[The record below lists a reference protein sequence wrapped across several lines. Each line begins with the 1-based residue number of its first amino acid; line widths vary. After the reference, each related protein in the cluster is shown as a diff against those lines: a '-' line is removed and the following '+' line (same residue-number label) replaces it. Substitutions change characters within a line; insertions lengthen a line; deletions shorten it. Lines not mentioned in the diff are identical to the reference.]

1 MIRVQ
6 VIEDF
11 TLNDYD
17 KIKDT
22 IKRAKFDKYGS
33 LYVGDIFECDKEMY
47 DYLTKNN
54 HLNKKFV
61 KVIEWK
67 PESKK

>member
-22 IKRAKFDKYGS
+22 IKRARFDTYGS
-33 LYVGDIFECDKEMY
+33 LYVNDTFECDKEMY

-54 HLNKKFV
+54 RFKKKFV